1 MNHEN
6 RIRTLEKTL
15 QKQKEMLKQQK
26 KMIDFLHS
34 LLEPQGWQPIG
45 EAAKALNVT
54 KIVLRNRVKSGLL
67 EFGTDFRRNGNRLVF
82 NIERVAKKLNN
93 QYQKINK

>member
-1 MNHEN
+1 MNHEK
-6 RIRTLEKTL
+6 RIRILEKTL
-15 QKQKEMLKQQK
+15 QQQNEMLKQQQ
-26 KMIDFLHS
+26 KMINFLHS
-34 LLEPQGWQPIG
+34 LLKPQGWQPIG
-45 EAAKALNVT
+45 EAAKALHVT

-93 QYQKINK
+93 QYQEFN